1 MFCVR
6 AKLHHSEHEDSDN
19 ILTARNRFGDLRIR
33 QVIAQTTIINPA
45 LVPLDISGFVS
56 KFKISKYN
64 PVLLEI
70 EDDDVITFSVIALFL
85 VIKGNKRK
93 KNGHGLGSRIL
104 GRINSLF

>member
-56 KFKISKYN
+56 KFKISKYLSTT
-64 PVLLEI
+64 LLEI
-70 EDDDVITFSVIALFL
+70 EDDDVI
-85 VIKGNKRK
+85 
-93 KNGHGLGSRIL
+93 
-104 GRINSLF
+104 